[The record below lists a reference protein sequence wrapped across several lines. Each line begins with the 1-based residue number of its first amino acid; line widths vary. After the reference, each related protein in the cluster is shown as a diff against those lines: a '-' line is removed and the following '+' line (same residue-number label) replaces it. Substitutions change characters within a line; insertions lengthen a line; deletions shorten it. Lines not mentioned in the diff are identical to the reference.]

1 MKVTAWQ
8 HATISFFLGRID
20 LVGASMLYIIY
31 PKDHRPPFSHERSE
45 VDVQHSAWATLV
57 IDDNSLVVALPES
70 SRP

>member
-1 MKVTAWQ
+1 
-8 HATISFFLGRID
+8 
-20 LVGASMLYIIY
+20 MLYIIY